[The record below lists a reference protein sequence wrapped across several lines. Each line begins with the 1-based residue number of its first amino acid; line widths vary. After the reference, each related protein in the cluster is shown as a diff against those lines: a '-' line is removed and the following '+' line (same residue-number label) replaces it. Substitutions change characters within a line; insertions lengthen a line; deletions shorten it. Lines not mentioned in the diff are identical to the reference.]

1 MVAAK
6 FIKFRMFIFIAPD
19 HLNKVESSSSNVLT
33 VVVKLRFF
41 TTVVVTGLVF
51 VRKLYQTYFL
61 FLPTNFI
68 IS

>member
-1 MVAAK
+1 MY
-6 FIKFRMFIFIAPD
+6 IFIAPD